1 MMPHQLMALGTEIMV
16 LDEVWYLVD
25 YDQNSVPG
33 VIYMSFTETNLNEQ
47 RDSLEQKLA
56 NADNL
61 ATWTIQMLKN

>member
-1 MMPHQLMALGTEIMV
+1 MPHQLMALGTEIMV

>member
-1 MMPHQLMALGTEIMV
+1 MALGTEIMV